1 MKTPHSLSSGRLIAL
16 AGLFSGVALAISPAF
31 GPVDIDTFPAIKNW
45 INAWGT
51 PRAEWS
57 ADERIV
63 SLRFPR
69 VALAWLAGGCLA
81 CAGAVL
87 QSLLRNSLATP
98 YTLGVS
104 AAGSFGAFLLFAFPT
119 LAASLPSAVAPHAI
133 QAAAFL
139 FALIETLIILA
150 AAARARHSDT
160 LLLAGVTLNFLFGA
174 GILLIRHLSDPIRL
188 ASMDRWL
195 LGSLQ
200 DASGARAIALAIW
213 VVPGMYL
220 LARRAPALDQLALDQ
235 ELAAARG
242 ISIPTVR
249 RDLLFG
255 CGILTAAVVAH
266 TGPIGFIG
274 LLVPHAVRPFAGA
287 NHTLLLVS
295 CWLVGGGFL
304 VLADLLA
311 RTLPGLGSGVGVPVG
326 IVTALIGGPLFLW
339 ILFRR

>member
-1 MKTPHSLSSGRLIAL
+1 M
-16 AGLFSGVALAISPAF
+16 
-31 GPVDIDTFPAIKNW
+31 
-45 INAWGT
+45 
-51 PRAEWS
+51 
-57 ADERIV
+57 
-63 SLRFPR
+63 
-69 VALAWLAGGCLA
+69 
-81 CAGAVL
+81 
-87 QSLLRNSLATP
+87 
-98 YTLGVS
+98 S
-104 AAGSFGAFLLFAFPT
+104 AAGSFGAFLLFAFPA

-150 AAARARHSDT
+150 AASRARHSDT

-213 VVPGMYL
+213 VIPGMYL

-249 RDLLFG
+249 RDLLLG

-274 LLVPHAVRPFAGA
+274 LLVPHAVRPFTGA
-287 NHTLLLVS
+287 NHPLLLTT